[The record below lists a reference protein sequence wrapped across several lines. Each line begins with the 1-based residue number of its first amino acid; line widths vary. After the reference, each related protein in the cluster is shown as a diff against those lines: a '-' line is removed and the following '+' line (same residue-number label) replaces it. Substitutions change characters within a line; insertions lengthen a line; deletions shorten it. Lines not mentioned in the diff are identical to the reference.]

1 MDLRYQV
8 VPGLPNYYLLVES
21 VRLNTGLP
29 MVRTDSHVITKFS
42 RMDRF
47 SLAMGLRS
55 RARVELRYK
64 TLVYEAVMILIQR

>member
-1 MDLRYQV
+1 
-8 VPGLPNYYLLVES
+8 
-21 VRLNTGLP
+21 

-55 RARVELRYK
+55 GARVELRK
-64 TLVYEAVMILIQR
+64 KTRTLVYEAVMILI

>member
-1 MDLRYQV
+1 M
-8 VPGLPNYYLLVES
+8 
-21 VRLNTGLP
+21 RLNTGLP
-29 MVRTDSHVITKFS
+29 MVGTDSHVITKFS

-64 TLVYEAVMILIQR
+64 TLVYEAVMILIQG

>member
-1 MDLRYQV
+1 
-8 VPGLPNYYLLVES
+8 
-21 VRLNTGLP
+21 

-47 SLAMGLRS
+47 SSAMGLRS